1 MGKEET
7 LYLLPEGMVEGTF
20 YLLLPPGYEFVW
32 KKSNL
37 DMIITNA
44 HETQRTREHV
54 SVMEMNSTTQSARN
68 STRK

>member
-1 MGKEET
+1 MSGKT
-7 LYLLPEGMVEGTF
+7 GNSAPSTRGIHHHLGMNSSG
-20 YLLLPPGYEFVW
+20 

-37 DMIITNA
+37 DMIITSV
-44 HETQRTREHV
+44 HETQRTTEHV